1 MNNKKNIQFILITLI
16 IAIVLSFLIE
26 IVYFNRSVFRINET
40 YSPEIVET
48 KDIIKKDNKLVTNSK
63 DSYIIVKVKNNYVNK
78 LQFNYKANKNIAW
91 QIKYLANNEEISI
104 DNISSLFINKASRQI
119 MLNTDYLTIQFNN
132 KNITINNIKINNSIY
147 INWGRLIFLI
157 ILLTLIPLLI
167 KFRKQLSNNLDKTFI
182 LIALISG
189 FLYILITPKTVYNSW
204 DDQIH
209 IKNAQVFTDSQKGE
223 YSEGFQLLTAH
234 DVMDDKKIKSTEE
247 QLELYKAINKFDN
260 NTSDMIIQVNN
271 YSPKY
276 NKLIYLPFKV
286 GFVISDI
293 LHLNLITAIV
303 IAKFLNLLAYTLI
316 IAFAIKIS
324 SPSIKKLLFVIGL
337 LISNIFLASQFSYDP
352 TITASLL
359 LAVALFIKMLEENEI
374 NIKYLI
380 AFIIAI
386 IWASLPKAVYCLFGL
401 LVLAIPNNKF
411 KNKNQAIKLKMVVIA
426 IVLLLIS
433 NYVLPALLGGVSGD
447 SRGGNTSVSGQLS
460 FMLHNP
466 ISYAIILLKFIFI
479 RGPELLIGNSA
490 LAGTGY
496 ILIDQNQIKN
506 NLYILSI
513 IYLLYIAF
521 TNHINDKIIN
531 NKIKMSFALL
541 ISASLVLI
549 PTALYIVFT
558 EVGNMTIEGVQARY
572 FISLLLPLTIIMSQ
586 KSKSN
591 KKEKIV
597 EYIPIISFA
606 ILMIGLFFILKES
619 FGI

>member
-91 QIKYLANNEEISI
+91 QIKYLVNNEEISI